1 MREWL
6 FSALSQDLLSVYTAK
21 GRDVLSFTSLTTE
34 RFSKEGDY
42 VPEAREIS
50 EAQKIFRGPRDFPR
64 PRRFSEARE
73 IFSGPRDFL
82 RPKTF
87 PEALKIDQNQSQDMR
102 EALNLCAARDGM
114 DDYVILWK

>member
-1 MREWL
+1 M
-6 FSALSQDLLSVYTAK
+6 
-21 GRDVLSFTSLTTE
+21 GFTSLTTE
-34 RFSKEGDY
+34 RFPRVGDY
-42 VPEAREIS
+42 VPEAREI
-50 EAQKIFRGPRDFPR
+50 
-64 PRRFSEARE
+64 SEARE

-87 PEALKIDQNQSQDMR
+87 PEVLKIDQNQSQDMR